1 MKKLALPLLLAMTFA
16 FILAGCQN
24 KTTVPEA
31 ATKTESQIE
40 SYVQQVNQLYV
51 DDAHKKP
58 ASLTANKKATII
70 KAAKTLDS
78 KITPNLYMSGIH
90 SSSKKSFESAQKDL
104 AKVTGDTPAAESSS
118 KESTKT
124 PAKAT
129 KSTVK
134 TSAFFDKEGIVKS
147 DAVIGQESDYTGHPK
162 KLANYNEAKTQ
173 LEAIATVNNLFT
185 DANHTTIP
193 ATLTTNDFPY
203 AQSMVNK
210 ASHKA
215 FKTKYL
221 ALIANAKTQF
231 DTYNTNNTTTTTT
244 DTTAQTTDA
253 TGGTADTTGTTDTT
267 GTAVADTTQTDTTDT
282 AATTQTGTGTQ

>member
-1 MKKLALPLLLAMTFA
+1 MKKLALPLLLVMTFA
-16 FILAGCQN
+16 FILTGCQN

-40 SYVQQVNQLYV
+40 SYVQKVNQLYV
-51 DDAHKKP
+51 DDAHKKT
-58 ASLTANKKATII
+58 ADLTADKKATII
-70 KAAKTLDS
+70 KAAKTLDN

-104 AKVTGDTPAAESSS
+104 AKVTGDTTPVAESSS
-118 KESTKT
+118 KESTQT
-124 PAKAT
+124 TDKAT
-129 KSTVK
+129 TSTVK

-162 KLANYNEAKTQ
+162 KLANYNESKTQ

-221 ALIANAKTQF
+221 ALITNAKTQF
-231 DTYNTNNTTTTTT
+231 DTYNTNNTVATTT

-253 TGGTADTTGTTDTT
+253 TAGTTDTTGTADTTGTTAADTT
-267 GTAVADTTQTDTTDT
+267 ADTTQTGTI
-282 AATTQTGTGTQ
+282 TQ